1 MKRIFSIVC
10 LVLVAFVMNAQNN
23 DFEKSWY
30 IQLQGGAAH
39 TVGETQFMNL
49 ISPAAAVSVGYQFA
63 PALGARL
70 NLAGFQGKGAI
81 VNNPEDLLYKYNYGQ
96 AGVDLLLNIANLF
109 GYKATRV
116 FNPYVFAGIA
126 GNYAFN
132 NGASAYYPDCKGQLE
147 NYWEKG
153 SFSPVGRFG
162 VGADFNV
169 SDRVA
174 IGVEV
179 NDNIVNDNFN
189 SKKSSIDVMD
199 WQYNALL
206 GVKIKLG
213 KKKVAPVPVPA
224 PAPAP
229 APAPEPEPE
238 PEPAPV
244 EVAPAPA
251 PEFEQYVENIW
262 FNLDKYD
269 IRESEVEKINNIV
282 KVMNENPETKL
293 EICSYCDVET
303 GTDAHN
309 WTLSENRSNSVKK
322 AIVEKGISADR
333 ISIDFKGSRVRPF
346 ENPAAKNRVSICV
359 VDD

>member
-1 MKRIFSIVC
+1 MKKLFSIVC
-10 LVLVAFVMNAQNN
+10 LLLVAFVMNAQNS

-30 IQLQGGAAH
+30 LQLQGGAAH

-63 PALGARL
+63 PALAARL

-81 VNNPEDLLYKYNYGQ
+81 VNSPSDNVYKYNFGQ
-96 AGVDLLLNIANLF
+96 AGLDLVLNVANLF
-109 GYKATRV
+109 GYKSDRV

-132 NGASAYYPDCKGQLE
+132 NGASEYYPAYKDQLE

-153 SFSPVGRFG
+153 SFSPVGRVG
-162 VGADFNV
+162 IGADFNV
-169 SDRVA
+169 SERVA

-179 NDNIVNDNFN
+179 NDNITNDSFN

-199 WQYNALL
+199 WQNNALL

-213 KKKVAPVPVPA
+213 KKKVAPVVVPA

-238 PEPAPV
+238 PEP
-244 EVAPAPA
+244 EPAPA
-251 PEFEQYVENIW
+251 PEPDFEQFVENIW
-262 FNLDKYD
+262 FTIDKYN
-269 IRESEVEKINNIV
+269 IRESEVEKIDNIV
-282 KVMNENPETKL
+282 NVMNENPKTKIA
-293 EICSYCDVET
+293 ICSYCDVET
-303 GTDAHN
+303 GTDAYN
-309 WTLSENRSNSVKK
+309 WQLSEKRSNSVKK
-322 AIVEKGISADR
+322 ALVEKGISEDR
-333 ISIDFKGSRVRPF
+333 ITTDFKGSRVRPF

>member
-1 MKRIFSIVC
+1 M
-10 LVLVAFVMNAQNN
+10 LLVAFIMNAQNN

-39 TVGETQFMNL
+39 TVGETQFMDL

-63 PALGARL
+63 PALGARF
-70 NLAGFQGKGAI
+70 NVAGFQGKGAI
-81 VNNPEDLLYKYNYGQ
+81 VSNPDLVYKYNYGQ

-109 GYKATRV
+109 GYKSDRF

-126 GNYAFN
+126 GNFAFN
-132 NGASAYYPDCKGQLE
+132 NGASAYYPDFKGQLE
-147 NYWEKG
+147 NYWEKS

-162 VGADFNV
+162 IGADFNV

-174 IGVEV
+174 VGIEV

-238 PEPAPV
+238 PEPAP
-244 EVAPAPA
+244 APAPA
-251 PEFEQYVENIW
+251 PEPDFEQFVENIW
-262 FNLDKYD
+262 FNLDKYY
-269 IRESEVEKINNIV
+269 IRESEVEKIDNIV
-282 KVMNENPETKL
+282 KVMNDNPKTKI

-303 GTDAHN
+303 GSDAYN
-309 WTLSENRSNSVKK
+309 WKLSEKRSNSVKQ
-322 AIVEKGISADR
+322 ALIDKGIAEDR
-333 ISIDFKGSRVRPF
+333 IIIDFKGSRVRPF